1 MTYDPEL
8 AARAL
13 SALSHH
19 PSVRDGDLVE
29 KKMFG
34 GVSYL
39 LRGAMTVGVLQED
52 LVIRAAPDD
61 AERYLTHAHVRPMD
75 FTGKPMKG
83 WLYVN
88 TDAVRTEAEM
98 ATWVDRAVRFVLAAP
113 ATKKTAAKNTATKK
127 TRGSGR
133 P

>member
-34 GVSYL
+34 GVSYQ
-39 LRGAMTVGVLQED
+39 LRGAMTVGVLAD
-52 LVIRAAPDD
+52 DHVVPAPP
-61 AERYLTHAHVRPMD
+61 AEP
-75 FTGKPMKG
+75 
-83 WLYVN
+83 
-88 TDAVRTEAEM
+88 
-98 ATWVDRAVRFVLAAP
+98 
-113 ATKKTAAKNTATKK
+113 
-127 TRGSGR
+127 
-133 P
+133 